1 MVHPIVG
8 MSLQGGN
15 MGNMGKPM
23 ELRECKV
30 LQRLAIL
37 HLGMPV
43 GSIIACDDDDDHM
56 ITVIFDTGPRYADF
70 VSVRLCQGGWING
83 EREVLTEDVDLV
95 PLLDRDWDM
104 HVVPAIQAACA

>member
-1 MVHPIVG
+1 
-8 MSLQGGN
+8 
-15 MGNMGKPM
+15 MGKPI

-30 LQRLAIL
+30 LQRIAIL

-43 GSIIACDDDDDHM
+43 GSIIASDNDDM
-56 ITVIFDTGPRYADF
+56 VTVIFDTGPRYTDF
-70 VSVRLCQGGWING
+70 VSVRLCQAGWING
-83 EREVLTEDVDLV
+83 EREVLTVDVDLV